1 MLELAITVLGGAPKR
16 GMKIARPDM
25 LLVCWLTN
33 AIYAMKFYLFR
44 AQSRLT
50 TSKKKKSLQRIV
62 NFVVTT

>member
-25 LLVCWLTN
+25 LRVCWLTN

-50 TSKKKKSLQRIV
+50 TSKKKSLQQIV
-62 NFVVTT
+62 TFVVTT

>member
-25 LLVCWLTN
+25 LLVYWLTN

-50 TSKKKKSLQRIV
+50 TSKKKSLQQIV
-62 NFVVTT
+62 TFVVTT